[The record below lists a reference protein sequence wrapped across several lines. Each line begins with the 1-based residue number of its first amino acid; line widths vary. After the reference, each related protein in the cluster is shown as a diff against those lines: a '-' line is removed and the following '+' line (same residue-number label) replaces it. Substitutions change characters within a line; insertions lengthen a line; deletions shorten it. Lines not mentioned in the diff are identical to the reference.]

1 MSSIPLRSIIIRK
14 SEILVISI
22 HGVAI
27 YLVRDV
33 DGKLLLLLL
42 LLVVDV
48 DISTVVVVVMT
59 NLYIHCHLHHR
70 LHFYLHLRLRMTISS
85 ISSTNHY
92 IVGYITRRIFIFLLL
107 LLPST
112 VCWLSLSF
120 SCNGWCGDCCNYW
133 HQQPSSSSL
142 LWFLFLFSTFYSL
155 LCIYHW
161 LYNLILF
168 EIHIYIY
175 LLLLLMLISI
185 TNITFCIIPHKKLFL
200 VSIIPPLPLLPPP
213 PPSSSSTFPFS
224 FSNYNP

>member
-22 HGVAI
+22 NGVAI

-48 DISTVVVVVMT
+48 DIGTVVVVAMT
-59 NLYIHCHLHHR
+59 NLDIHCHLHHR
-70 LHFYLHLRLRMTISS
+70 LHFYLHLHLRMTISS
-85 ISSTNHY
+85 ISSTNHCL
-92 IVGYITRRIFIFLLL
+92 VGYITRRIFIFLLL

-112 VCWLSLSF
+112 VCWLFFSF
-120 SCNGWCGDCCNYW
+120 SYNRWCGDCCNYW

-142 LWFLFLFSTFYSL
+142 LWFDFLFLFSTFDSL

-161 LYNLILF
+161 LYNLMLF

-175 LLLLLMLISI
+175 CFIYCYCWCWYRLP
-185 TNITFCIIPHKKLFL
+185 TL
-200 VSIIPPLPLLPPP
+200 VSA
-213 PPSSSSTFPFS
+213 
-224 FSNYNP
+224 